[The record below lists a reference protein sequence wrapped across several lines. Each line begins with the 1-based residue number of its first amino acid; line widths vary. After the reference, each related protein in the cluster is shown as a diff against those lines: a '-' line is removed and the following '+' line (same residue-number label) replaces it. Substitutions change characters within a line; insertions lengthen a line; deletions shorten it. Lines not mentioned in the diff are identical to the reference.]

1 MSELIC
7 CPACGNNR
15 SAVLRTFHVA
25 QLAAIWRQKVGFS
38 PFSLSD
44 EPRELKK
51 LLCMECGLAH
61 YSPQIIGD
69 HTLYNKLSKFDW
81 YYPKNKW
88 EFDFAV
94 RLLKQYKPNS
104 VLEVGCGAGEFL
116 YRLSACAG
124 RVVGVDINERAIAV
138 ARSKGL
144 DVSNQPLSAMTETFD
159 MIFMFQVLEHLEA
172 PGAFISELVGRL
184 NPGGY
189 MVLAVPNSDGY
200 MKDVEVVFLDM
211 PPHHSTCW
219 SEEAL
224 DSLATAHGL
233 SKVCYAT
240 EPMNFDY
247 LRAQLFAQI
256 DQSRIWRV
264 IKFVQKVVVLAL
276 LPLLFI
282 QKDASDNLGQ
292 THLVVLKK
300 PSTD

>member
-1 MSELIC
+1 M
-7 CPACGNNR
+7 
-15 SAVLRTFHVA
+15 
-25 QLAAIWRQKVGFS
+25 AAIWRQKVGFN
-38 PFSLSD
+38 PFSSLD
-44 EPRELKK
+44 ESCELKK
-51 LLCMECGLAH
+51 LLCMGCGLAH

-94 RLLKQYKPNS
+94 RLLKRYKPNS

-116 YRLSACAG
+116 HRLSSCVD
-124 RVVGVDINERAIAV
+124 RVVGVDINERAIA
-138 ARSKGL
+138 AAISKGL
-144 DVSNQPLSAMTETFD
+144 DVSNQSLAAMTETFD

-172 PGAFISELVGRL
+172 PGAFVSDLVGRI

-189 MVLAVPNSDGY
+189 LVLAVPNPDGY
-200 MKDVEVVFLDM
+200 MKEVEVVFLDM

-224 DSLATAHGL
+224 ENLAAAHGL

-240 EPMNFDY
+240 EPMNLEY

-256 DQSRIWRV
+256 DQNRTWRT

-276 LPLLFI
+276 LPMLYMAKNGS
-282 QKDASDNLGQ
+282 QNSGQ
-292 THLVVLKK
+292 THLIVLKK
-300 PSTD
+300 NAAG

>member
-1 MSELIC
+1 MNERIS

-25 QLAAIWRQKVGFS
+25 ELAAIWRQKVGFS

-144 DVSNQPLSAMTETFD
+144 AVSNQPLSAMTETFD

-184 NPGGY
+184 NPG
-189 MVLAVPNSDGY
+189 VTWCWP
-200 MKDVEVVFLDM
+200 FL
-211 PPHHSTCW
+211 
-219 SEEAL
+219 
-224 DSLATAHGL
+224 
-233 SKVCYAT
+233 
-240 EPMNFDY
+240 
-247 LRAQLFAQI
+247 
-256 DQSRIWRV
+256 
-264 IKFVQKVVVLAL
+264 
-276 LPLLFI
+276 I
-282 QKDASDNLGQ
+282 QTGI
-292 THLVVLKK
+292 
-300 PSTD
+300 